1 MDTDVDVEV
10 VDGDPDE
17 CSEGITAGG
26 EGSKVSCIAGEEADI
41 PMSNSVL
48 RGEAKGEGREK
59 LWLS

>member
-1 MDTDVDVEV
+1 VDTDADVEV

-17 CSEGITAGG
+17 CSEGIEGITAG
-26 EGSKVSCIAGEEADI
+26 EESKVSCTAGEEADI

-59 LWLS
+59 L